1 MCVCALECTQICMY
15 AGMCACRHAPNDSRI
30 QSHVGSHAWNDLS
43 LRASRSVEPKCV
55 SWRLGASLSTPVLR
69 WRLFGPQNPDPRL
82 PYAVFTRPATAS
94 LLLAPILPHATTD
107 FKVPPPRGIFVVVY
121 RLPLHPWS
129 HYMSLIKHA
138 KPRALSS
145 VSALCPGRLS
155 TRRVAALG
163 S

>member
-1 MCVCALECTQICMY
+1 MYVFVCVCAPECTQICMY
-15 AGMCACRHAPNDSRI
+15 AAMCACRHVPNDSRI

-69 WRLFGPQNPDPRL
+69 WRLKGPPAPKTQTLTSHKLSLRGL
-82 PYAVFTRPATAS
+82 PLYYS
-94 LLLAPILPHATTD
+94 HQSY
-107 FKVPPPRGIFVVVY
+107 PRGIFVVVY

-163 S
+163 R